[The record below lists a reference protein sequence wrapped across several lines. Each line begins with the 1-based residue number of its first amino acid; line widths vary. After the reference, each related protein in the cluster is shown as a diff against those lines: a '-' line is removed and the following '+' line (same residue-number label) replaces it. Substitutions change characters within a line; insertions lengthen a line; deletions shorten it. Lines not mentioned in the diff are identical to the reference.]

1 MKKGLIIFLGII
13 VLIIVIAV
21 LGFYYF
27 NDQDLCKKIDDETL
41 KQKCVSCE
49 NNEDQVDCKEKV
61 YVDFA
66 FLKKDKS
73 LCNDLVQEH
82 RKREC
87 LVNLEGAVMR
97 GNNLPSDEILDSGG
111 YRKIS

>member
-1 MKKGLIIFLGII
+1 MRKGLIIFLGII
-13 VLIIVIAV
+13 VLIIVIVV

-27 NDQDLCKKIDDETL
+27 SDQDLCKEINDGTL
-41 KQKCVSCE
+41 KQRCVSCE
-49 NNEDQVDCKEKV
+49 NNEDPVDCKEKV

-87 LVNLEGAVMR
+87 LVNLESTVVR
-97 GNNLPSDEILDSGG
+97 GSDVPSDEILESGG
-111 YRKIS
+111 YRKTS